1 VNFKL
6 LALLGMGIFF
16 CLCP

>member
-1 VNFKL
+1 
-6 LALLGMGIFF
+6 MGIFF